1 MKNIL
6 TLLAAAVAATLA
18 AGTHAADPKA
28 AEALTKASGCLAC
41 HTVDKKL
48 IGPSYKDVA
57 AKYRGNKGAE
67 AELIKKVKAGGKGV
81 WGDIPMSPNAHV
93 KDEDIKTMVQWILSL
108 K

>member
-1 MKNIL
+1 MKIIVI
-6 TLLAAAVAATLA
+6 TLAAACFAV
-18 AGTHAADPKA
+18 AGTAHANEKLAQ
-28 AEALTKASGCLAC
+28 ASGCTAC
-41 HTVDKKL
+41 HSIDKKL
-48 IGPSYKDVA
+48 VGPAYKDVA

-93 KDEDIKTMVQWILSL
+93 KDEDIRTLVQWILSL